1 MYFLLVFVI
10 YCAFIANQILP
21 FQHVHILKIL
31 EPKLSHANTLNNY
44 RYNLYKKQINHRV
57 FSYLMMTDVLNF
69 LEADPHFDISNI
81 PMHLHKQKEPLIGK
95 VVSVHSLLRPQGV
108 GDVCN
113 IIINHSGKLPFYE
126 GQSCGVTPPGLNL
139 RTGKLYTN
147 RLYSMASTRYG
158 ENMTVSSTLLF
169 ILQHYIQWF
178 ISNTTIL
185 LLLYCR
191 AKL

>member
-69 LEADPHFDISNI
+69 LEADPHFDNNI

-158 ENMTVSSTLLF
+158 EDMTVSSTLLF
-169 ILQHYIQWF
+169 LLQQHYMQWF

-185 LLLYCR
+185 FMLYCR
-191 AKL
+191 AKH

>member
-10 YCAFIANQILP
+10 YCSFIAIQILP

-31 EPKLSHANTLNNY
+31 EPKLFHGTTLSNC
-44 RYNLYKKQINHRV
+44 NLHKKQINHRV

-69 LEADPHFDISNI
+69 LEADPHFDNNI

-108 GDVCN
+108 GDVYN
-113 IIINHSGKLPFYE
+113 IVINHSGKLPFYE

>member
-10 YCAFIANQILP
+10 YCSFIAIQILP